1 MAIEGECFC
10 GAMTYAFDG
19 PIEPAT
25 RCHCSRCRKAF
36 GGVGSAMTR
45 VGPDFRWTA
54 GDDLLTSYV
63 GKHGYGIGFCKICGS
78 TLVGLKDGA
87 VMGIT
92 LGSLCE
98 DPSVQV
104 GQHIFVDSKACWDVI
119 PDDAAHHAEWPVN
132 GPANE
137 FTD

>member
-1 MAIEGECFC
+1 
-10 GAMTYAFDG
+10 
-19 PIEPAT
+19 
-25 RCHCSRCRKAF
+25 
-36 GGVGSAMTR
+36 MTR